1 METRASRLGAAIHA
15 KMRGDVR
22 DADACS
28 LPFESPS
35 AMQIHEHF
43 RLVSGLTGR

>member
-1 METRASRLGAAIHA
+1 METHASHLDALTYAWTSDGAQAT
-15 KMRGDVR
+15 
-22 DADACS
+22 DACG

-35 AMQIHEHF
+35 AMQIYEHL